1 VTELTEIGGINKVLQ
16 GNMEGGKEPSKR
28 QNAPYFWTVIRDESQ
43 RKQSNP
49 QYLPEITSVSW
60 QILERENGGFSK

>member
-1 VTELTEIGGINKVLQ
+1 
-16 GNMEGGKEPSKR
+16 MEGGKEPSKR